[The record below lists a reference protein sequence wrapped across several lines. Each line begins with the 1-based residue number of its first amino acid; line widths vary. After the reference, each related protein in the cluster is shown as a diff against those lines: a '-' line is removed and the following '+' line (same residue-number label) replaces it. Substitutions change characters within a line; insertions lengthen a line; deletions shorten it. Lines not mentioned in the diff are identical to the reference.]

1 MNDQLEAVLFDL
13 DGTLLDT
20 APDFITTMQL
30 LLARHSKP
38 ALTPNAVRQTVSHGS
53 KALVKLGF
61 GINETDEEF
70 EDLRQELLAIYLT
83 KLSEKTA
90 LFSGMD
96 TVLAHL
102 EQQQIPWGIVTN
114 KPSLYADKILTDL
127 KLNSRS
133 STTICPD
140 HVSKTKPDPEPM
152 LLACKQINCAP
163 ENVIYVGDHRR
174 DIEAGRNANMK
185 TVAANYGYI
194 DPNDSAQNWNADYT
208 IGQPVELLDIINNY
222 QNQD

>member
-1 MNDQLEAVLFDL
+1 MSNRLEAVLFDL

-20 APDFITTMQL
+20 APDFVTTMQL
-30 LLARHSKP
+30 LLARHGKP
-38 ALTPNAVRQTVSHGS
+38 ALDEKSIRQTVSHGAR
-53 KALVKLGF
+53 ALVNLGF
-61 GINETDEEF
+61 SINEGDAAF
-70 EDLRQELLAIYLT
+70 EQLRQELLAIYLT
-83 KLSEKTA
+83 KLSEKTV

-102 EQQQIPWGIVTN
+102 EQHQIPWGSVTN
-114 KPSLYADKILTDL
+114 KPSLYADKILADL
-127 KLNSRS
+127 KLDSRS
-133 STTICPD
+133 SATICPD

-194 DPNDSAQNWNADYT
+194 DPNDSAQTWNADYT
-208 IGQPVELLDIINNY
+208 ISQPVELLAIINNY